1 MKSESGSVFSQLRAA
16 MRPHQW
22 TKNLLVLLPLLPEKR
37 LTDPGAVVDG
47 LLAFAAFCLISSAVY
62 LWNDVA
68 DCHRDRQH
76 PLKRLRPVAS
86 GALSSTTAIVAAVA
100 LAAVGFLL
108 AVVVGVASGQT
119 FPLIILLYLAQ
130 NLVYSRW
137 LKRTEIL
144 GVMALAFGFVLRVV
158 AGAVAIGTEVS
169 PWQLLCILSLALL
182 VAFGK
187 RRLDLYHRLMAR
199 DQPSGEPVYSKRY
212 LEMAMS
218 MCGAA
223 GIVTYS
229 LYCVSQPVFRAY
241 GSYGMVFTIPMV
253 LYGVFRF
260 VYLVEREHHEHDPSR
275 LFVTDRY
282 LLIAGCLW
290 LATYSFFLYAPRDI
304 IPWWRF
310 EV

>member
-1 MKSESGSVFSQLRAA
+1 M
-16 MRPHQW
+16 
-22 TKNLLVLLPLLPEKR
+22 
-37 LTDPGAVVDG
+37 AVV
-47 LLAFAAFCLISSAVY
+47 I
-62 LWNDVA
+62 
-68 DCHRDRQH
+68 
-76 PLKRLRPVAS
+76 
-86 GALSSTTAIVAAVA
+86 
-100 LAAVGFLL
+100 
-108 AVVVGVASGQT
+108 GVTSGQT

-130 NLVYSRW
+130 NLAYSRW
-137 LKRTEIL
+137 LKSTEIL
-144 GVMALAFGFVLRVV
+144 GVMVLAFGFVLRVV

-187 RRLDLYHRLMAR
+187 RRLDLLHGAKRA
-199 DQPSGEPVYSKRY
+199 DPAPAEPVYSKRY

-275 LFVTDRY
+275 LFVTDHC

-290 LATYSFFLYAPRDI
+290 LATYTVFLYAPRDI
-304 IPWWRF
+304 LPWWRF